1 MKRVVHV
8 VLLTGLMTFVAG
20 WLTGVPAGATTPSQ
34 VFHMQINQSLPNI
47 NVCGFTVDS
56 VVQGTFTSQ
65 TFFDHFGN
73 VSSIQNE
80 SHVVST
86 LTNVANGKVVYVEG
100 SGRDSFQPNP
110 VVNPDGTITQS
121 DTLTGIDNRVYTSHR
136 SVLVTDD
143 GFLSITG
150 TFDSQGNLL
159 SVQVIEHGPHQFA
172 GDFTVESAAI
182 ASAIG

>member
-1 MKRVVHV
+1 MKRVVH
-8 VLLTGLMTFVAG
+8 FVA
-20 WLTGVPAGATTPSQ
+20 LTGVVVLVAAWVAGAPAGAATPQ
-34 VFHMQINQSLPNI
+34 VSHMQINESLPNI
-47 NVCGFTVDS
+47 NQCGFTVDS
-56 VVQGTFTSQ
+56 VVQGTFTSE
-65 TFFDHFGN
+65 TFFDQFGN

-100 SGRDSFQPNP
+100 SGRDSFQPSP

-121 DTLTGIDNRVYTSHR
+121 DTLTGIDNRVYTSH
-136 SVLVTDD
+136 SNVLVTDN
-143 GFLSITG
+143 GFFSITA

-172 GDFTVESAAI
+172 GDFTVECDAI